1 MLDKIS
7 IPLFLLMLS
16 ALSIVIT
23 LIYVLRTKGRSQ
35 LKTIFCVDLICV
47 LVICL
52 GVIFQDILSKYLSKY
67 FSWNPWNFE
76 NFIYIGT
83 CFLPVAIFFTG
94 LIFAKTKITFK
105 KKYLL
110 FFIVPAL
117 SLIVLWTN
125 DYHHLF
131 YKIYSYLYLSDC
143 KVGPYMI
150 IHNIYSYTLLFL
162 GVIQMVNVASKNS
175 GFFSKQT
182 LLIVVGISIP
192 LITNILGTLKIIS
205 MTVYITPISFAFTML
220 FFALSIFKFKFLGVA
235 PVALQTIVNRIS
247 DSYLVLNE
255 NLLIT
260 DFNSTFLKTFNL
272 SASDIREENILE
284 FLSTHKQYDM
294 NLPKLENSL
303 NRVKHSSETIVFEQ
317 HFKKINKYFT
327 VEINN
332 ILVKGNSLG
341 ILMLFKDITQH
352 KLDMQALKDNQDI
365 LIERE
370 RLASLGQLI
379 GGIAHNLKSPIM
391 SISGATEGLTD
402 LIKEYEESIVDKDVT
417 IDDHLAIANDM
428 RDWISKIKSYLEYMS
443 DIITAVKGQAVA
455 LSENT
460 VDSFTVEEL
469 TKRVDILMNHELKKA
484 LITLNLDLKVPT
496 SLMIHGNINGLVQVI
511 NNMISNAIQAYKG
524 KEGQTIDLIITQ
536 EKNDVIVSVRDYAGG
551 LPKEVQEKLFK
562 EMITTKGK
570 DGTGIG
576 LFMSY
581 SNIRAHFNG
590 DITYSTEEG
599 KGTIFN
605 IILPQ

>member
-52 GVIFQDILSKYLSKY
+52 GVIFQDILSKY

-332 ILVKGNSLG
+332 ILVKGKSLG

-443 DIITAVKGQAVA
+443 DIITAVKDQAVA

-469 TKRVDILMNHELKKA
+469 TKRVDILMKHELKKA

>member
-7 IPLFLLMLS
+7 IPLFLLILS

-52 GVIFQDILSKYLSKY
+52 GVIFQDILSKN
-67 FSWNPWNFE
+67 FNWNPWNFE
-76 NFIYIGT
+76 KFIYIGT

-205 MTVYITPISFAFTML
+205 MTVYITPTSFAFTML

-272 SASDIREENILE
+272 SASDIREKNILE

-391 SISGATEGLTD
+391 SISGATEGLID

-428 RDWISKIKSYLEYMS
+428 KDWISKIKSYLEYMS

-469 TKRVDILMNHELKKA
+469 TKRVDILMKHELKKA

>member
-16 ALSIVIT
+16 TLSIVIT

-47 LVICL
+47 LVIGL
-52 GVIFQDILSKYLSKY
+52 GVIFQDILSKY

-94 LIFAKTKITFK
+94 LIFAKAKITFK

-220 FFALSIFKFKFLGVA
+220 FFALSIFKFKFLGIA

-469 TKRVDILMNHELKKA
+469 TKRVDILMKHELKKA

>member
-35 LKTIFCVDLICV
+35 LKTFFCVDLICV

-52 GVIFQDILSKYLSKY
+52 GVIFQDILSKN
-67 FSWNPWNFE
+67 FNWDPWNFE
-76 NFIYIGT
+76 KFIYIGT

-105 KKYLL
+105 KRYLL

-131 YKIYSYLYLSDC
+131 YKHYSININEGVPGS
-143 KVGPYMI
+143 YMI
-150 IHNIYSYTLLFL
+150 VHNIYSYSLLLL
-162 GVIQMVNVASKNS
+162 GVFQMIKATSKNS
-175 GFFSKQT
+175 GFFSKQSL
-182 LLIVVGISIP
+182 LLILGISIP
-192 LITNILGTLKIIS
+192 LVTNILGTFKIHP
-205 MTVYITPISFAFTML
+205 MTVYITPISFALTMIC
-220 FFALSIFKFKFLGVA
+220 FAFAIFKFQFLGIA
-235 PVALQTIVNRIS
+235 PIAVQIIANRIS
-247 DSYLVLNE
+247 DSYLVLDDY
-255 NLLIT
+255 LVMS
-260 DFNSTFLKTFNL
+260 DFNETFLKTFRL
-272 SASDIREENILE
+272 HDYDIRGKDIFTFFKE
-284 FLSTHKQYDM
+284 HKKYKVNVKRFQNAIQKAM
-294 NLPKLENSL
+294 ASNETVSFEIHIESL
-303 NRVKHSSETIVFEQ
+303 D
-317 HFKKINKYFT
+317 KYFT
-327 VEINN
+327 IEISTLYNN
-332 ILVKGNSLG
+332 DIFLG
-341 ILMLFKDITQH
+341 TLLLFKDITQH

-428 RDWISKIKSYLEYMS
+428 KDWISKIKSYLEYMS

-469 TKRVDILMNHELKKA
+469 TKRVDILMKHELKKA

>member
-16 ALSIVIT
+16 ALLIVIT

-52 GVIFQDILSKYLSKY
+52 GVIFQDILSKY

-428 RDWISKIKSYLEYMS
+428 KDWISKIKSYLEYMS

-469 TKRVDILMNHELKKA
+469 TKRVDILMKHELKKA

>member
-7 IPLFLLMLS
+7 IPLFLLILS

-52 GVIFQDILSKYLSKY
+52 GVIFQDILSKN
-67 FSWNPWNFE
+67 FNWNPWNFE
-76 NFIYIGT
+76 KFIYIGT

-272 SASDIREENILE
+272 SASDIREKNILE

-469 TKRVDILMNHELKKA
+469 TKRVDILMKHELKKA

-496 SLMIHGNINGLVQVI
+496 SLMIHGNINGLVQII

>member
-52 GVIFQDILSKYLSKY
+52 GVIFQDILSKY

-220 FFALSIFKFKFLGVA
+220 FFALSIFKFNFLGVA

-255 NLLIT
+255 DLLIT

-379 GGIAHNLKSPIM
+379 GGIAHNLNSPIM

-428 RDWISKIKSYLEYMS
+428 KDWISKIKSYLEYMS

-469 TKRVDILMNHELKKA
+469 TKRVDILMKHELKKA

>member
-1 MLDKIS
+1 MLLTNLPTFFALIIS
-7 IPLFLLMLS
+7 DIMC
-16 ALSIVIT
+16 IT
-23 LIYVLRTKGRSQ
+23 LFTLTFRKIYKNHLR
-35 LKTIFCVDLICV
+35 
-47 LVICL
+47 
-52 GVIFQDILSKYLSKY
+52 
-67 FSWNPWNFE
+67 
-76 NFIYIGT
+76 T
-83 CFLPVAIFFTG
+83 CFLLLNGSMIICCTG
-94 LIFAKTKITFK
+94 LILQCCLSKPLNINPIYFDYFVYIGNVILPLAFFMTGLAFNQNNIKFK
-105 KKYLL
+105 KVYLL
-110 FFIVPAL
+110 FFIIPIV
-117 SLIVLWTN
+117 SLLALWTN
-125 DYHHLF
+125 NYHHLF
-131 YKIYSYLYLSDC
+131 YKKYSVNLSTNEYGILFIPFELHTLGLC
-143 KVGPYMI
+143 LAGI
-150 IHNIYSYTLLFL
+150 ILILKKS
-162 GVIQMVNVASKNS
+162 IQKS
-175 GFFSKQT
+175 GFFSRQA
-182 LLIVVGISIP
+182 LLIVLAALIP
-192 LITNILGTLKIIS
+192 IVQNILSITKVFSASI
-205 MTVYITPISFAFTML
+205 YITPICFNITILL
-220 FFALSIFKFKFLGVA
+220 FYLAIFKFNFLGSIAITMQKIVDKISDGFFVVNLDYTITSFNKTFLDMFNISAKELNDVNLFDLIKEKKPFPIKESVLKETLNKVTSSDKTFHFRKDFKKKNKNFIIELNNIRDNNHKFLG
-235 PVALQTIVNRIS
+235 I
-247 DSYLVLNE
+247 
-255 NLLIT
+255 LI
-260 DFNSTFLKTFNL
+260 
-272 SASDIREENILE
+272 
-284 FLSTHKQYDM
+284 
-294 NLPKLENSL
+294 
-303 NRVKHSSETIVFEQ
+303 
-317 HFKKINKYFT
+317 
-327 VEINN
+327 
-332 ILVKGNSLG
+332 
-341 ILMLFKDITQH
+341 LFKDITQH
-352 KLDMQALKDNQDI
+352 VLDMQALKDNQDI

-428 RDWISKIKSYLEYMS
+428 KDWISKIKSYLEYMS

-469 TKRVDILMNHELKKA
+469 TKRVDILMKHELKKA

-524 KEGQTIDLIITQ
+524 KEGQTIDLIIAQ

>member
-52 GVIFQDILSKYLSKY
+52 GVIFQDILSKY

-110 FFIVPAL
+110 FFIVSAL

-469 TKRVDILMNHELKKA
+469 TKRVDILMKHELKKA

>member
-7 IPLFLLMLS
+7 IPLFLLILS

-52 GVIFQDILSKYLSKY
+52 GVIFQDILSKN
-67 FSWNPWNFE
+67 FNWNPWNFE
-76 NFIYIGT
+76 KFIYIGT

-131 YKIYSYLYLSDC
+131 YKIYSYLYLGDC

-205 MTVYITPISFAFTML
+205 MTVYITPIAFAFTML

-272 SASDIREENILE
+272 SASDIREKNILE

-469 TKRVDILMNHELKKA
+469 TKRVDILMKHELKKA

-536 EKNDVIVSVRDYAGG
+536 EKNDLIVSVRDYAGG

>member
-7 IPLFLLMLS
+7 IPLFLLILS

-35 LKTIFCVDLICV
+35 LKAIFCVDLICV

-52 GVIFQDILSKYLSKY
+52 GVIFQDILSKN
-67 FSWNPWNFE
+67 FNWNPWNFE
-76 NFIYIGT
+76 KFIYIGT

-272 SASDIREENILE
+272 SASDIREKNILE

-391 SISGATEGLTD
+391 SISGATEGLID

-428 RDWISKIKSYLEYMS
+428 KDWISKIKSYLEYMS

-469 TKRVDILMNHELKKA
+469 TKRVDILMKHELKKA

>member
-52 GVIFQDILSKYLSKY
+52 GVIFQDILSKY

-150 IHNIYSYTLLFL
+150 IHNIYSYILLFL
-162 GVIQMVNVASKNS
+162 GVIQMVNAASKNS

-469 TKRVDILMNHELKKA
+469 TKRVDILMKHELKKA

>member
-52 GVIFQDILSKYLSKY
+52 GVIFQDILSKY

-117 SLIVLWTN
+117 SLILLWTN

-182 LLIVVGISIP
+182 LLIIVGISIP

-272 SASDIREENILE
+272 SASDIREKNILE

-469 TKRVDILMNHELKKA
+469 TKRVDILMKHELKKA

>member
-52 GVIFQDILSKYLSKY
+52 GVIFQDILSKY

-192 LITNILGTLKIIS
+192 LITSILGTLKIIS

-428 RDWISKIKSYLEYMS
+428 KDWISKIKSYLEYMS

-455 LSENT
+455 LSENA

-469 TKRVDILMNHELKKA
+469 TKRFDILMKHELKKA

>member
-52 GVIFQDILSKYLSKY
+52 GVIFQDILSKY

-94 LIFAKTKITFK
+94 LIFAKIKITFK

-143 KVGPYMI
+143 KDGPYMI

-469 TKRVDILMNHELKKA
+469 TKRVDILMKHELKKA

>member
-1 MLDKIS
+1 MNLILVLIWTTALLCQK
-7 IPLFLLMLS
+7 LFVKKFN
-16 ALSIVIT
+16 I
-23 LIYVLRTKGRSQ
+23 
-35 LKTIFCVDLICV
+35 DPICFDY
-47 LVICL
+47 IA
-52 GVIFQDILSKYLSKY
+52 
-67 FSWNPWNFE
+67 
-76 NFIYIGT
+76 YIGI
-83 CFLPVAIFFTG
+83 CFLPISIFLTG
-94 LIFAKTKITFK
+94 KVFCNTKITFS
-105 KKYLL
+105 KKYALL
-110 FFIVPAL
+110 LIVPII
-117 SLIVLWTN
+117 SLIILWTN
-125 DYHHLF
+125 NIHHLF
-131 YKIYSYLYLSDC
+131 YKYYSTNLNDCVSGSYLI
-143 KVGPYMI
+143 V
-150 IHNIYSYTLLFL
+150 HNIYSYSILLVGIIYIL
-162 GVIQMVNVASKNS
+162 KAARRSS
-175 GFFSKQT
+175 GFFSKQSVLI
-182 LLIVVGISIP
+182 LLGVSVPIV
-192 LITNILGTLKIIS
+192 TNILGTFKIVP
-205 MTVYITPISFAFTML
+205 MTIYATPISFTIAL
-220 FFALSIFKFKFLGVA
+220 LCFAIAIFKFKFLGVA
-235 PVALQTIVNRIS
+235 PIALQIIVNKIS
-247 DSYLVLNE
+247 DSYLVLNDDMT
-255 NLLIT
+255 IV
-260 DFNSTFLKTFNL
+260 DFNTTFLNTFKLKNEN
-272 SASDIREENILE
+272 IREQDISE
-284 FLSTHKQYDM
+284 FVQNHQQYKF
-294 NLPKLENSL
+294 N
-303 NRVKHSSETIVFEQ
+303 V
-317 HFKKINKYFT
+317 KKIEKAVDKVLTTRETVTLEEHIESLDKYFT

-332 ILVKGNSLG
+332 ILVKRNSLG

-428 RDWISKIKSYLEYMS
+428 KDWISKIKSYLEYMS

-469 TKRVDILMNHELKKA
+469 TKRVDILMKHELKKA

>member
-52 GVIFQDILSKYLSKY
+52 GVIFQDILSKY

-110 FFIVPAL
+110 FFIVSAL

-443 DIITAVKGQAVA
+443 DIITAVKGQAVT

-469 TKRVDILMNHELKKA
+469 TKRVDILMKHELKKA

>member
-35 LKTIFCVDLICV
+35 LKIIFCVDLICV

-52 GVIFQDILSKYLSKY
+52 GVIFQDILSKY

-460 VDSFTVEEL
+460 VDSFKVEEL
-469 TKRVDILMNHELKKA
+469 TKRVDILMKHELKKA

>member
-1 MLDKIS
+1 MNLILVLIWTTALLCQK
-7 IPLFLLMLS
+7 LFVKKFN
-16 ALSIVIT
+16 I
-23 LIYVLRTKGRSQ
+23 
-35 LKTIFCVDLICV
+35 DPICFDY
-47 LVICL
+47 IA
-52 GVIFQDILSKYLSKY
+52 
-67 FSWNPWNFE
+67 
-76 NFIYIGT
+76 YIGI
-83 CFLPVAIFFTG
+83 CFLPISIFLTG
-94 LIFAKTKITFK
+94 KVFCNTKITFS
-105 KKYLL
+105 KKYALL
-110 FFIVPAL
+110 LIVPII
-117 SLIVLWTN
+117 SLIILWTN
-125 DYHHLF
+125 NIHHLF
-131 YKIYSYLYLSDC
+131 YKYYSTNLNDCVSGSYLI
-143 KVGPYMI
+143 V
-150 IHNIYSYTLLFL
+150 HNIYSYSILLVGIIYIL
-162 GVIQMVNVASKNS
+162 KAARRSS
-175 GFFSKQT
+175 GFFSKQSVLI
-182 LLIVVGISIP
+182 LLGVSVPIV
-192 LITNILGTLKIIS
+192 TNILGTFKIVP
-205 MTVYITPISFAFTML
+205 MTIYATPISFTIAL
-220 FFALSIFKFKFLGVA
+220 LCFAIAIFKFKFLGVA
-235 PVALQTIVNRIS
+235 PIALQIIVNKIS
-247 DSYLVLNE
+247 DSYLVLNDDMT
-255 NLLIT
+255 IV
-260 DFNSTFLKTFNL
+260 DFNTTFLNTFKLKNEN
-272 SASDIREENILE
+272 IREQDISE
-284 FLSTHKQYDM
+284 FVQNHKQYKF
-294 NLPKLENSL
+294 N
-303 NRVKHSSETIVFEQ
+303 V
-317 HFKKINKYFT
+317 KKIEKAVDKVLTTRETVTLEEHIESLDKYFT

-428 RDWISKIKSYLEYMS
+428 KDWISKIKSYLEYMS

-469 TKRVDILMNHELKKA
+469 TKRVDILMKHELKKA

-496 SLMIHGNINGLVQVI
+496 SLMIHGNINSLVQVI

>member
-1 MLDKIS
+1 MLEILTLPFCMLLIS
-7 IPLFLLMLS
+7 FIMILFLLL
-16 ALSIVIT
+16 
-23 LIYVLRTKGRSQ
+23 YVLHTKNRNQ
-35 LKTIFCVDLICV
+35 LKIVFTLDLICV
-47 LVICL
+47 FIICFGVIVQVICNKL
-52 GVIFQDILSKYLSKY
+52 FNVPAIF
-67 FSWNPWNFE
+67 FE

-83 CFLPVAIFFTG
+83 CFLPVCVYFTG
-94 LIFAKTKITFK
+94 LVLENTKLKLNKFH
-105 KKYLL
+105 LL
-110 FFIVPAL
+110 LLIVPL
-117 SLIVLWTN
+117 LTLIVLWTN
-125 DYHHLF
+125 NIHHLF
-131 YKIYSYLYLSDC
+131 YTHYSSNINECEYGSYKSIHDIYTYLMLLI
-143 KVGPYMI
+143 GI
-150 IHNIYSYTLLFL
+150 IHIIKTT
-162 GVIQMVNVASKNS
+162 SKSS

-192 LITNILGTLKIIS
+192 LITNILGTLKIIP

-220 FFALSIFKFKFLGVA
+220 FFAFSIFKFNFLGVA

-255 NLLIT
+255 DLLIT

-284 FLSTHKQYDM
+284 FLSTYKQYDM

-391 SISGATEGLTD
+391 SISGATEGLID

-428 RDWISKIKSYLEYMS
+428 KDWISKIKSYLEYMS

-469 TKRVDILMNHELKKA
+469 TKRVDILMKHELKKA

-562 EMITTKGK
+562 EIITTKGK

>member
-7 IPLFLLMLS
+7 IPLFLLILS

-23 LIYVLRTKGRSQ
+23 LIYVLRIKGRSQ

-52 GVIFQDILSKYLSKY
+52 GVIFQDILSKN
-67 FSWNPWNFE
+67 FNWNPWNFE
-76 NFIYIGT
+76 KFIYIGT

-272 SASDIREENILE
+272 SASDIREKNILE

-391 SISGATEGLTD
+391 SISGATEGLID

-428 RDWISKIKSYLEYMS
+428 KDWISKIKSYLEYMS

-469 TKRVDILMNHELKKA
+469 TKRVDILMKHELKKT

-496 SLMIHGNINGLVQVI
+496 SLMIHGNINSLVQVI

>member
-7 IPLFLLMLS
+7 IPLFLLILS
-16 ALSIVIT
+16 VLSIVIT
-23 LIYVLRTKGRSQ
+23 LIYVLRVKGRSQ

-52 GVIFQDILSKYLSKY
+52 GVIFQDILSKN
-67 FSWNPWNFE
+67 FNWNPWNFE
-76 NFIYIGT
+76 KFIYIGT

-272 SASDIREENILE
+272 SASDIREKNILE

-391 SISGATEGLTD
+391 SISGATEGLID

-428 RDWISKIKSYLEYMS
+428 KDWISKIKSYLEYMS

-469 TKRVDILMNHELKKA
+469 TKRVDILMKHELKKA

>member
-35 LKTIFCVDLICV
+35 LKTFFCVDLICV

-52 GVIFQDILSKYLSKY
+52 GVIFQDILSKN
-67 FSWNPWNFE
+67 FNWDPWNFE
-76 NFIYIGT
+76 KFIYIGT

-105 KKYLL
+105 KRYLL

-131 YKIYSYLYLSDC
+131 YKHYSININEGVPGS
-143 KVGPYMI
+143 YMI
-150 IHNIYSYTLLFL
+150 VHNIYSYSLLLL
-162 GVIQMVNVASKNS
+162 GVFQMIKATLKNS
-175 GFFSKQT
+175 GFFSKQSL
-182 LLIVVGISIP
+182 LLILGISIP
-192 LITNILGTLKIIS
+192 LVTNILGTFKILS
-205 MTVYITPISFAFTML
+205 MTVYITPISFALTMIC
-220 FFALSIFKFKFLGVA
+220 FAFAIFKFQFLGIA
-235 PVALQTIVNRIS
+235 PIAVQIIANRIS
-247 DSYLVLNE
+247 DSYLVLDDY
-255 NLLIT
+255 LVMS
-260 DFNSTFLKTFNL
+260 DFNETFLKTFRL
-272 SASDIREENILE
+272 HDYDIRGKDIFTFFKE
-284 FLSTHKQYDM
+284 HKKYKVNVKRFQNAIQKAM
-294 NLPKLENSL
+294 ASNETVSFEIHIESL
-303 NRVKHSSETIVFEQ
+303 D
-317 HFKKINKYFT
+317 KYFT
-327 VEINN
+327 IEISTLYNN
-332 ILVKGNSLG
+332 DIFLG
-341 ILMLFKDITQH
+341 TLLLFKDITQH

-428 RDWISKIKSYLEYMS
+428 KDWISKIKSYLEYMS

-469 TKRVDILMNHELKKA
+469 TKRVDILMKHELKKA

>member
-7 IPLFLLMLS
+7 IPLFLLILS

-52 GVIFQDILSKYLSKY
+52 GVIFQDILSKN
-67 FSWNPWNFE
+67 FNWNPWNFE
-76 NFIYIGT
+76 KFIYIGT

-117 SLIVLWTN
+117 SLILLWTN

-220 FFALSIFKFKFLGVA
+220 FFALSIFKFKFLGVT

-272 SASDIREENILE
+272 SASDIREKNILE

-391 SISGATEGLTD
+391 SISGATEGLID

-428 RDWISKIKSYLEYMS
+428 KDWISKIKSYLEYMS

-469 TKRVDILMNHELKKA
+469 TKRVDILMKHELKKA

>member
-7 IPLFLLMLS
+7 IPLFLLILS

-52 GVIFQDILSKYLSKY
+52 GVIFQDILSKN
-67 FSWNPWNFE
+67 FNWNPWNFE
-76 NFIYIGT
+76 KFIYIGT

-272 SASDIREENILE
+272 SASDIREKNILE

-352 KLDMQALKDNQDI
+352 KLDMQALKENQDI

-391 SISGATEGLTD
+391 SISGATEGLID

-428 RDWISKIKSYLEYMS
+428 KDWISKIKSYLEYMS

-469 TKRVDILMNHELKKA
+469 TKRVDILMKHELKKA

>member
-16 ALSIVIT
+16 VLSIVIT

-52 GVIFQDILSKYLSKY
+52 GVIFQDILSKY

-235 PVALQTIVNRIS
+235 PVALQAIVNRIS

-469 TKRVDILMNHELKKA
+469 TKRVDILMKHELKKA

>member
-52 GVIFQDILSKYLSKY
+52 GVIFQDILSKY

-131 YKIYSYLYLSDC
+131 YKIYSYLYFSDC

-220 FFALSIFKFKFLGVA
+220 FLALSIFKFKFLGVA

-469 TKRVDILMNHELKKA
+469 TKRVDILMKHELKKA

>member
-16 ALSIVIT
+16 TLSIVIT

-35 LKTIFCVDLICV
+35 LKTFFCVDLICV

-52 GVIFQDILSKYLSKY
+52 GVIFQDILSKN
-67 FSWNPWNFE
+67 FNWDPWNFE
-76 NFIYIGT
+76 KFIYIGT

-105 KKYLL
+105 KRYLL

-131 YKIYSYLYLSDC
+131 YKHYSININEGVPGS
-143 KVGPYMI
+143 YMI
-150 IHNIYSYTLLFL
+150 VHNIYSYSLLLL
-162 GVIQMVNVASKNS
+162 GVFQMIKATSKNS
-175 GFFSKQT
+175 GFFSKQSL
-182 LLIVVGISIP
+182 LLILGISIP
-192 LITNILGTLKIIS
+192 LVTNILGTFKILS
-205 MTVYITPISFAFTML
+205 MTVYITPISFALTMIC
-220 FFALSIFKFKFLGVA
+220 FAFAIFKFQFLGIA
-235 PVALQTIVNRIS
+235 PIAVQIIANRIS
-247 DSYLVLNE
+247 DSYLVLDDY
-255 NLLIT
+255 LVMS
-260 DFNSTFLKTFNL
+260 DFNETFLKTFRL
-272 SASDIREENILE
+272 HDYDIRGKDIFTFFKE
-284 FLSTHKQYDM
+284 HKKYKVNVKRFQNAIQKAM
-294 NLPKLENSL
+294 ASNETVSFEIHIESL
-303 NRVKHSSETIVFEQ
+303 D
-317 HFKKINKYFT
+317 KYFT
-327 VEINN
+327 IEISTLYNN
-332 ILVKGNSLG
+332 DIFLG
-341 ILMLFKDITQH
+341 TLLLFKDITQH

-428 RDWISKIKSYLEYMS
+428 KDWISKIKSYLEYMS

-469 TKRVDILMNHELKKA
+469 TKRVDILMKHELKKA

>member
-7 IPLFLLMLS
+7 IPLFLLILS

-52 GVIFQDILSKYLSKY
+52 GVIFQDILSKN
-67 FSWNPWNFE
+67 FNWNPWNFE
-76 NFIYIGT
+76 KFIYIGT

-205 MTVYITPISFAFTML
+205 MTVYITPMSFAFTML

-272 SASDIREENILE
+272 SASDIREKNILE

-469 TKRVDILMNHELKKA
+469 TKRVDILMKHELKKA

>member
-7 IPLFLLMLS
+7 IPLFLLILS

-52 GVIFQDILSKYLSKY
+52 GVIFQDILSKN
-67 FSWNPWNFE
+67 FNWNPWNFE
-76 NFIYIGT
+76 KFIYIGT

-117 SLIVLWTN
+117 SLILLWTN

-162 GVIQMVNVASKNS
+162 GVIQMLNVASKNS

-192 LITNILGTLKIIS
+192 LITNILGTLKIIP

-220 FFALSIFKFKFLGVA
+220 FFAFSIFKFNFLGVA

-255 NLLIT
+255 DLLIT

-391 SISGATEGLTD
+391 SISGATEGLID

-428 RDWISKIKSYLEYMS
+428 KDWISKIKSYLEYMS

-469 TKRVDILMNHELKKA
+469 TKRVDILMKHELKKA

>member
-52 GVIFQDILSKYLSKY
+52 GVIFQDILSKY

-94 LIFAKTKITFK
+94 LIFAKIKITFK

-469 TKRVDILMNHELKKA
+469 TKRVDILMKHELKKA

>member
-16 ALSIVIT
+16 VLSIVIT

-52 GVIFQDILSKYLSKY
+52 GVIFQDILSKY

-303 NRVKHSSETIVFEQ
+303 NRVKHSSEIIVFEQ

-443 DIITAVKGQAVA
+443 NIITAVKGQAVA

-469 TKRVDILMNHELKKA
+469 TKRVDILMKHELKKA

>member
-35 LKTIFCVDLICV
+35 LKTFFCVDLICV

-52 GVIFQDILSKYLSKY
+52 GVIFQDILSKN
-67 FSWNPWNFE
+67 FNWDPWNFE
-76 NFIYIGT
+76 KFIYIGT

-105 KKYLL
+105 KRYLL

-131 YKIYSYLYLSDC
+131 YKHYSININEGVPGS
-143 KVGPYMI
+143 YMI
-150 IHNIYSYTLLFL
+150 VHNIYSYSLLLL
-162 GVIQMVNVASKNS
+162 GVFQMIKATSKNS
-175 GFFSKQT
+175 GFFSKQS

-272 SASDIREENILE
+272 SASDIREKNILE

-469 TKRVDILMNHELKKA
+469 TKRVDILMKHELKKA

>member
-52 GVIFQDILSKYLSKY
+52 GVIFQDILSKY

-150 IHNIYSYTLLFL
+150 IHNIYSYTLLSL

-220 FFALSIFKFKFLGVA
+220 FFALSIFKFKFLGVT

-469 TKRVDILMNHELKKA
+469 TKRVDILMKHELKKA

>member
-23 LIYVLRTKGRSQ
+23 LIYILRTKGRSQ

-52 GVIFQDILSKYLSKY
+52 GVIFQDILSKY

-117 SLIVLWTN
+117 SLIVLCTN

-469 TKRVDILMNHELKKA
+469 TKRVDILMKHELKKA

>member
-35 LKTIFCVDLICV
+35 LKTIFYVDLICV

-52 GVIFQDILSKYLSKY
+52 GVIFQDILSKY

-235 PVALQTIVNRIS
+235 PVALQAIVNRIS

-469 TKRVDILMNHELKKA
+469 TKRVEILMKHELKKA

>member
-35 LKTIFCVDLICV
+35 LKTIFCVDFICV

-52 GVIFQDILSKYLSKY
+52 GVIFQDILSKY

-83 CFLPVAIFFTG
+83 SFLPVAIFFTG

-469 TKRVDILMNHELKKA
+469 TKRVDILMKHELKKA

>member
-52 GVIFQDILSKYLSKY
+52 GVIFQDILSKY

-94 LIFAKTKITFK
+94 LIFAKTRITFK

-131 YKIYSYLYLSDC
+131 YKIYSYLYLSYC

-469 TKRVDILMNHELKKA
+469 TKRVDILMKHELKKA

>member
-7 IPLFLLMLS
+7 IPLFLLILS

-52 GVIFQDILSKYLSKY
+52 GVIFQDILSKN
-67 FSWNPWNFE
+67 FNWNPWNFE
-76 NFIYIGT
+76 KFIYIGT

-272 SASDIREENILE
+272 SASDIRKKNILE

-391 SISGATEGLTD
+391 SISGATEGLID

-428 RDWISKIKSYLEYMS
+428 KDWISKIKSYLEYMS

-469 TKRVDILMNHELKKA
+469 TKRVDILMKHELKKA